1 MGKRKRNATPHPP
14 RPAPSGNL
22 AAAAREGHLNRTNA
36 LWVAVVGAVAVV
48 AAALLA
54 WHPWSSG
61 GAPQL
66 GISGVSYPLVH
77 GHRVIEVTG
86 TVTDL
91 GAGQF
96 IYAFAAQQPD
106 TAPWYAGGPAAIS
119 GGGVWTVEIT
129 NLPASAANMSVWAG
143 TVAPPQPGS
152 GTGGTGGPAVSRRV
166 LRQELAQLRAR
177 GPHAPELTGVTPARH
192 VALPP
197 D

>member
-1 MGKRKRNATPHPP
+1 MGKRKPNSTPNPS
-14 RPAPSGNL
+14 RRAPSGHSGS
-22 AAAAREGHLNRTNA
+22 AAREGHLNRTNA
-36 LWVAVVGAVAVV
+36 LWVAIVGAVAVV

-66 GISGVSYPLVH
+66 GISSVSHPLVD

-91 GAGQF
+91 GTGQYV
-96 IYAFAAQQPD
+96 YAFAAQQPNA
-106 TAPWYAGGPAAIS
+106 APWYAGGPAAMS

-129 NLPASAANMSVWAG
+129 DLPASAANLSVWAG
-143 TVAPPQPGS
+143 TVAPPPGS
-152 GTGGTGGPAVSRRV
+152 GTGGPSGTAVSRKA
-166 LRQELAQLRAR
+166 LAQLRAR
-177 GPHAPELTGVTPARH
+177 GPHAPELTGVTPVRH

-197 D
+197 G